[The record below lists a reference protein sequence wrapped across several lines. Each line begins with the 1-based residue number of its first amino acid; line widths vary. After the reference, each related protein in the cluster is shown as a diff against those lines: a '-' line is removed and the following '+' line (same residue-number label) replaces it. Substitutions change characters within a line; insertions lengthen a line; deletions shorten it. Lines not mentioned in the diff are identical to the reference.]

1 MESSAQTNA
10 PEIEESSAPAGEPVS
25 LENTGERFLP
35 GEMYSA
41 EMAYDHLTRYR
52 LAERYVNDKEILD
65 MGCGAGY
72 GTHSLSKLARGILG
86 VDLSE
91 EAVAYAGSRYQAP
104 NLRYETG
111 DVTALPYEDGSFEAA
126 ISFEVIEHLEHP
138 EALVAEAKRL
148 LKDDGVFV
156 VSTPDRQTYSN
167 NRSLVNRHHLSE
179 MYPLEF
185 RELLERSFE
194 HVQIYRQG
202 SLAGSIV
209 APDPDELPGDGRV
222 NLESAQFS
230 LSEPGFGDGFPATFY
245 MVAVCS
251 SEASPKTLDRPLL
264 ILDRDRQIYEEA
276 DDRQAM
282 LRHVRMYHDYR
293 HQNANK
299 LLRQTNERLGKARR
313 EADERLARVRR
324 ESNRR
329 LQEAHRQLRQVRQE
343 KKEMQSSRGWRVA
356 NGINVAVTKVRASAA
371 RIRGILRNR

>member
-1 MESSAQTNA
+1 MENVVRTNGSNVSGTEA
-10 PEIEESSAPAGEPVS
+10 PEVS
-25 LENTGERFLP
+25 VLENTGERFLP

-52 LAERYVNDKEILD
+52 LAERYVEGKEIID

-72 GTHSLSKLARGILG
+72 GTHSLSRLARSIKG
-86 VDLSE
+86 VDLSA
-91 EAVAYAGSRYQAP
+91 EAVAYAGSRYRAP

-111 DVTALPYEDGSFEAA
+111 NVTALPYEDGSFEAA
-126 ISFEVIEHLEHP
+126 ISFEVIEHLERP
-138 EALVAEAKRL
+138 EALVMEAKRL
-148 LKDDGVFV
+148 LRDNGVFV

-209 APDPDELPGDGRV
+209 APDPDELPGNGRV

-230 LSEPGFGDGFPATFY
+230 LLEPGFGDGFPATFY
-245 MVAVCS
+245 MVAVCTNGTAP
-251 SEASPKTLDRPLL
+251 ETLDQPLL
-264 ILDRDRQIYEEA
+264 ILDRDRQVYEEA

-299 LLRQTNERLGKARR
+299 LLRQANERLGRVRR
-313 EADERLARVRR
+313 EADESLARVRR
-324 ESNRR
+324 EGNKR

-343 KKEMQSSRGWRVA
+343 KKDMQSSRGWQVA
-356 NGINVAVTKVRASAA
+356 SGINVALTRVHAAAA
-371 RIRGILRNR
+371 RIRGILRNGE